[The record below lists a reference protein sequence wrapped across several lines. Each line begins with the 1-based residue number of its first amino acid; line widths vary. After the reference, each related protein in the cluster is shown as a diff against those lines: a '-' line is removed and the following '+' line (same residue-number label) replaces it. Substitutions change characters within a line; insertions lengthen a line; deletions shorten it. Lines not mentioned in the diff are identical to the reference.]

1 MSILGPKKGVSSVA
15 AARLQRWSLL
25 LSAYNYDIEFRPTEA
40 HGNADALSRLPL
52 DRVPKQLSEAQVFNI
67 HQIEVLPVT
76 SKTIRTATQRDPVLS
91 RVLMYTR
98 KGWPNPVPKLLQ
110 PYFSRLSELS
120 VEEGCLLWGM
130 RVVIPQSLKKTILA
144 ELHKEHLGVSRMKAL
159 ARSHVWWR
167 GLDKDLEALAKSCQ
181 ACLAIKQAPAVAPLH
196 PWVWPNRPWQ
206 RFHIDFAGPFL
217 DKSFFIA
224 IDAHS
229 KWAEVIEMS
238 QTSTSRTIAVLR
250 HLFASHGIPEQVVS
264 DNGPQ
269 FTSEDLAEFM
279 KANGIW
285 HTRCAPYHPAS
296 NGEAERFVRTFKEA
310 MKTGRGDGLT
320 VAHRLENFLLTYRTT
335 PHTTTGTPPCELLM
349 GRGLRTR
356 WDMLKPDVSQ
366 NVHRS
371 QERQKEHHDQHA
383 RQRTFHVGQTVM
395 AKNMRAGPS
404 WVPGTI
410 VQQLGPVT
418 YLVDVSDGRVWKRHV
433 DHLKDRGAESLTPWT
448 PDQTENIPG
457 DPQLMP
463 TEQVVDLPTIATP
476 PVIITPSE
484 SGTTPLTSDDTLPDL
499 PSLATSNA
507 STTRRYPA
515 RERRPPDR
523 YSATWTLVREECS
536 NWTQ

>member
-1 MSILGPKKGVSSVA
+1 
-15 AARLQRWSLL
+15 
-25 LSAYNYDIEFRPTEA
+25 
-40 HGNADALSRLPL
+40 
-52 DRVPKQLSEAQVFNI
+52 
-67 HQIEVLPVT
+67 
-76 SKTIRTATQRDPVLS
+76 
-91 RVLMYTR
+91 
-98 KGWPNPVPKLLQ
+98 
-110 PYFSRLSELS
+110 
-120 VEEGCLLWGM
+120 
-130 RVVIPQSLKKTILA
+130 
-144 ELHKEHLGVSRMKAL
+144 
-159 ARSHVWWR
+159 
-167 GLDKDLEALAKSCQ
+167 
-181 ACLAIKQAPAVAPLH
+181 
-196 PWVWPNRPWQ
+196 
-206 RFHIDFAGPFL
+206 
-217 DKSFFIA
+217 
-224 IDAHS
+224 
-229 KWAEVIEMS
+229 MS
-238 QTSTSRTIAVLR
+238 QTTTSRTIAVLR
-250 HLFASHGIPEQVVS
+250 HLFASHGISEQVVS

-269 FTSEDLAEFM
+269 FTSEDFTEFM
-279 KANGIW
+279 KANGIR

-356 WDMLKPDVSQ
+356 WDMLRPDVSQ
-366 NVHRS
+366 NVH
-371 QERQKEHHDQHA
+371 ERQKEHHDQHA
-383 RQRTFHVGQTVM
+383 HQRTFHVGQTVM

-457 DPQLMP
+457 DPQMMP
-463 TEQVVDLPTIATP
+463 SEQVVDLPTIATP